1 MGFYTHLSVYAAVIL
16 FLAILRFATSS
27 GTNWFHLP
35 MLGWGI
41 AVVIY
46 AAVVFI
52 IPGRLAGTEHMIEKE
67 LGQARK
73 LS

>member
-1 MGFYTHLSVYAAVIL
+1 MA
-16 FLAILRFATSS
+16 FATSS